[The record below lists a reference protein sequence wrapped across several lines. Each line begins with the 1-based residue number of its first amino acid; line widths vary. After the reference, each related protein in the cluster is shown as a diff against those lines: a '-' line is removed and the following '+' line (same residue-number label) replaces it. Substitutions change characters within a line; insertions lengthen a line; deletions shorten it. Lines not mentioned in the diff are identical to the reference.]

1 MFDPFTTPI
10 GRRTSPGDDGWLI
23 APGASE
29 LFRNGASPR
38 RLCRWC
44 GSQMIWTVR
53 ANSDSTG
60 GMRCA
65 GQPMDGIPSC
75 DRPG

>member
-1 MFDPFTTPI
+1 MFDPFTTPR
-10 GRRTSPGDDGWLI
+10 GSRTNPGDDGWL
-23 APGASE
+23 ATPTASAM
-29 LFRNGASPR
+29 FRGGESPR

-53 ANSDSTG
+53 PGAISTG

-65 GQPMDGIPSC
+65 GRPLDDVPSC
-75 DRPG
+75 DRPT